1 MLDTTN
7 REQPWHAGRGRCAN
21 RQASARRS
29 PARCD
34 PAATLPRLHLPP
46 YLSISLISR
55 QRSGCRALLYILR
68 KRAARSSA
76 GHSLQISALLPA
88 GWLTRLFVSS
98 AYAMPWL
105 KSLSLER
112 EQQVCANAAAGAASS
127 SQKCPHR
134 PGEHCR
140 RSEQCCARSP
150 VPFLVASPR
159 LVAGVSDASSS
170 ADPNPTKQ
178 SFGKGQRNRAGRG
191 LEGPVAIQ
199 DREGVRG
206 EVSSQEHSHGAGA
219 PSPVLEIPLHRA
231 RCRGDA
237 VPSSHWLLIFSPLP
251 PGMLCKGTP
260 LSLRSASILV

>member
-34 PAATLPRLHLPP
+34 LAATLPRLHLPP

-55 QRSGCRALLYILR
+55 QRSGCRALIYILR

-76 GHSLQISALLPA
+76 GHSLQISTLLPA

-112 EQQVCANAAAGAASS
+112 EQQVCANAAVRAASS

-134 PGEHCR
+134 PGEHRR

-150 VPFLVASPR
+150 VPFLRASPR
-159 LVAGVSDASSS
+159 LVAEVSDASSS

-199 DREGVRG
+199 DREGC

-219 PSPVLEIPLHRA
+219 PSPVLAIPQEA
-231 RCRGDA
+231 RGQSPSGDFLGGQTSKSSRT
-237 VPSSHWLLIFSPLP
+237 VPAAEVMPFP
-251 PGMLCKGTP
+251 PATGC
-260 LSLRSASILV
+260 